1 MIYWNNGVKID
12 QKKAKKNLT
21 SFLKTGLSKFISFY
35 FDFLSLNLAGYR
47 TKYAVFLDKLIV
59 PLEISRRCRKIS
71 VY

>member
-1 MIYWNNGVKID
+1 MELKSIKR
-12 QKKAKKNLT
+12 KPKKNLT
-21 SFLKTGLSKFISFY
+21 SFLKNGLSKFISFY